1 MGSLGGENDLVNEQI
16 ESLTDGFEGGFDG
29 FKGVIAVNQEDN
41 PLCEI
46 CIYKHGTVIILVWI

>member
-29 FKGVIAVNQEDN
+29 FKGVIRE
-41 PLCEI
+41 LSR
-46 CIYKHGTVIILVWI
+46 